1 MISWEDLKIKLIEF
15 WHEYRRFKIGL
26 AGLALLIIVVSIAV
40 GAWIFLPKEAFY
52 EWNTWSEWAKNPK
65 RAPPEWVNMFS
76 SIKYTPP
83 QDFVIEGKD
92 VSKEKARM
100 DFESE
105 IKNMVEQLRKVMEEQ
120 GITDEEKFA
129 EMMSEMLGIKPPVKT
144 LEELAMKILG
154 IDLEE
159 LEKKYKGRFIVYI
172 INYDY
177 QWDVPTQ
184 DIIIRFKEPLYI
196 TAKKT
201 INKTEI
207 AVMITFMR
215 PDGLNITASTKLGNG
230 TDILYP
236 LGIIRNDRQ
245 AKMYIM
251 NDIIRKYDKE
261 AAELSAREL
270 ESYVEGASLAVILF
284 SKAGD
289 GMIYGKSG
297 SLRGKY
303 VIHIEFI
310 APENTTFAKIPEM
323 NVRFVGSCYGLLG
336 TDVMGRDLFMG
347 IAFGAGLALAVGIAY
362 AVSVVLI
369 GLFYGTTSAYLGG
382 LADEIMQRINEI
394 VLTIPVLPILILVA
408 YYLRSI
414 GVQLSV
420 WHVIGVY
427 ILLAWSGSAIV
438 VRSMAL
444 QIKAQPYIEAARA
457 VGASGVRIVTKYML
471 PQLIPYA
478 FASMALAVPAA
489 ILIEAGLSFLG
500 LGESRFPTWGRILQD
515 AHRLG
520 AITDWWWIIPPGI
533 MIMVTSLAFVFIG
546 NALDTILNPKLRR

>member
-1 MISWEDLKIKLIEF
+1 MVNWEDVKIKLVEF

-26 AGLALLIIVVSIAV
+26 AGLALLILVVSIAV

-65 RAPPEWVNMFS
+65 RAPPIWVNMFS
-76 SIKYTPP
+76 TVKYTPP
-83 QDFVIEGKD
+83 EEEIISGVDISD
-92 VSKEKARM
+92 EKAIQEYKAKLNEVVNVLKGM
-100 DFESE
+100 P
-105 IKNMVEQLRKVMEEQ
+105 KEQLKALMES
-120 GITDEEKFA
+120 FHV
-129 EMMSEMLGIKPPVKT
+129 SS
-144 LEELAMKILG
+144 LEDLAAKILEQTG
-154 IDLEE
+154 FRLETI
-159 LEKKYKGRFIVYI
+159 KKEYEGRFILYRI
-172 INYDY
+172 EYTY
-177 QWDVPTQ
+177 QWDIPTQ
-184 DIIIRFKEPLYI
+184 DIIIRFMKPIYI
-196 TAKKT
+196 KAPVELNESK
-201 INKTEI
+201 
-207 AVMITFMR
+207 ITVRVIFSR
-215 PDGLNITASTKLGNG
+215 PDGLNITAVVRSANG
-230 TDILYP
+230 TDLIYP
-236 LGIIRNDRQ
+236 FGVIRDDDQ
-245 AKMYIM
+245 AKSYII
-251 NDIIRKYDKE
+251 NEILRKYDKE
-261 AAELSAREL
+261 AAKLPPEELK
-270 ESYVEGASLAVILF
+270 SYVGGGSLVYILF
-284 SKAGD
+284 SKIGN

-297 SLRGKY
+297 PLRGKY
-303 VIHIEFI
+303 VIDIELE
-310 APENTTFAKIPEM
+310 APSNTTFMSIPDIK
-323 NVRFVGSCYGLLG
+323 VRIVGSCYGILG
-336 TDVMGRDLFMG
+336 TDVMGRDIFMG

-382 LADEIMQRINEI
+382 LADEVMQRINEI

-427 ILLAWSGSAIV
+427 ILLAWSGSAVV

-471 PQLIPYA
+471 PQLVPYA

-533 MIMVTSLAFVFIG
+533 MIMITSLAFVFIG